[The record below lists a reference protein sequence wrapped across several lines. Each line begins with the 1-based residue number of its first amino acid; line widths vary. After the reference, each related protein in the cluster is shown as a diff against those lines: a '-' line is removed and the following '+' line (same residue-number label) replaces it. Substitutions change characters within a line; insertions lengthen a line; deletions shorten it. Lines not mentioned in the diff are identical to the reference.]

1 MKNLFII
8 AVFVLTGY
16 SFIQATTFTVPSPYA
31 TIQAAV
37 AAANPGDIMY
47 IAAGTLVL
55 TGQVSVNKANL
66 TIQGQGSGSTILQ
79 VSGAVYSYLVT
90 ASGVT
95 IENLQIQ
102 KTDKIAVANIVGEQ
116 GSNFTFQNNIVQGQF
131 VIPDGDV
138 SRALEVSGTTGII
151 IDGNT
156 FANLRQPGYLNPGSI
171 ITISNNLVYGTK
183 GWVVDNANATFTGNQ
198 WATGA
203 QTKNY
208 WDIAILTGTNALYYT
223 NLIALSSAN
232 NGAVIEDQRTTPHSH
247 NITFVNASTS
257 GDGSPLNP
265 FQTIAAALAATVA
278 GGTINVAAG
287 TYVGN
292 INITKSLTI
301 LGDPGNT
308 DPGPGV
314 NAPVIDGGS
323 APGSAF
329 FIANGVSNVTI
340 KGFEMRNFT

>member
-8 AVFVLTGY
+8 ALIVLMGY
-16 SFIQATTFTVPSPYA
+16 SFIQANTINVPADYS

-37 AAANPGDIMY
+37 TASNPGDIIN
-47 IAAGTLVL
+47 IAAGTMVL

-79 VSGAVYSYLVT
+79 VSGTGYSFLVT

-102 KTDKIAVANIVGEQ
+102 KTDKIGEADIVGVQ
-116 GSNFTFQNNIVQGQF
+116 GSNFTFQNNIVQGQY
-131 VIPDGDV
+131 VYNDGDV

-151 IDGNT
+151 INGNT

-203 QTKNY
+203 QAKNY
-208 WDIAILTGTNALYYT
+208 WDIAILPGTNALYYT
-223 NLIALSSAN
+223 DLIALSSAN
-232 NGAVIEDQRTTPHSH
+232 NGAVIEDQRTTPRSH
-247 NITFVNASTS
+247 NITFVNASSS

-265 FQTIAAALAATVA
+265 FQTIAAALAATVDR
-278 GGTINVAAG
+278 
-287 TYVGN
+287 
-292 INITKSLTI
+292 KS
-301 LGDPGNT
+301 
-308 DPGPGV
+308 V
-314 NAPVIDGGS
+314 V
-323 APGSAF
+323 
-329 FIANGVSNVTI
+329 
-340 KGFEMRNFT
+340 